1 MISSRE
7 SLILIV
13 HVSMHDKCTIELGAS
28 QEVTKSSS
36 LMVTPMQDL
45 TLIQMTPSHKPDMY
59 LLAKGPVRCNG
70 RKEIL
75 IIKKIFAKENSP
87 HILLRGAIVLLK
99 YAHVL

>member
-1 MISSRE
+1 MISFIQIVKIYYDWAKAYYNGEPSE
-7 SLILIV
+7 SIRALL
-13 HVSMHDKCTIELGAS
+13 
-28 QEVTKSSS
+28 
-36 LMVTPMQDL
+36 
-45 TLIQMTPSHKPDMY
+45 

-75 IIKKIFAKENSP
+75 IIKKIFAKENLP